1 MVKGLG
7 PADAYENGNG
17 AWCLIQFRK
26 LIGRMRKY
34 YSSTDVGTGMELLR
48 NEQHA
53 KMHHRIVTYF

>member
-1 MVKGLG
+1 
-7 PADAYENGNG
+7 
-17 AWCLIQFRK
+17 
-26 LIGRMRKY
+26 MRKY